1 MGDKKMKKWKKNI
14 RSLKDSNNMVAE
26 IIGTVLL
33 LGIAV
38 AIFST
43 LYVVVF
49 AYPFPTS
56 SPNVTL
62 IGTIEGSNI
71 IIEHHSGEA
80 LSLDT
85 EIPITIAGEKVLI
98 DDRTPTAR
106 DLLDNAS
113 KEDGVWNIG
122 ERIVYPFVY
131 NSSCSKAEIMAVDTE
146 SNSVI
151 LIGTLG
157 IRPECDVGVKYTID
171 EQYLSM
177 GDNLKPFNVTA
188 TNYKGDINK
197 TGVKISITLP
207 KGSIHRNNNT
217 DKGNYN
223 HITGIWSINNL
234 AVGESVALTI
244 NASGYIGNDMT
255 GIAEI
260 VSSTFPDPNL
270 ANNKDCLTKI

>member
-1 MGDKKMKKWKKNI
+1 MKKWKKNI

-85 EIPITIAGEKVLI
+85 EILI
-98 DDRTPTAR
+98 GGSDDANSFIAR
-106 DLLDNAS
+106 DFLDDES
-113 KEDGVWNIG
+113 KSDGVWNIG
-122 ERIVYPFVY
+122 ERIVYPFEY
-131 NSSCSKAEIMAVDTE
+131 NISCTQVEIMTIDIE
-146 SNSVI
+146 SNSLV
-151 LIGTLG
+151 LMGTLN
-157 IRPECDVGVKYTID
+157 IHPECDVGVKYTID
-171 EQYLSM
+171 NLI
-177 GDNLKPFNVTA
+177 GDDPQLNITA
-188 TNYKGDINK
+188 TNYRGDINE
-197 TGVKISITLP
+197 TDVKIHITLP
-207 KGSIHRNNNT
+207 DGLSYLGYTAEKGIYNNNA
-217 DKGNYN
+217 D
-223 HITGIWSINNL
+223 IWDISNL
-234 AVGESVALTI
+234 TVGESVTLTI
-244 NASGYIGNDMT
+244 YMHGFPGDNMT

-260 VSSTFPDPNL
+260 VSSTVRDVNPINDV
-270 ANNKDCLTKI
+270 ACLTRAS

>member
-1 MGDKKMKKWKKNI
+1 MRKWKKNI
-14 RSLKDSNNMVAE
+14 RRFKDSNNMVAE

-85 EIPITIAGEKVLI
+85 EILITVAGEKVLI

-113 KEDGVWNIG
+113 KEDGVWTIG

-151 LIGTLG
+151 LVGTLG
-157 IRPECDVGVKYTID
+157 IRPECDVGVKYTIF
-171 EQYLSM
+171 LI
-177 GDNLKPFNVTA
+177 GDTPQLNITA
-188 TNYKGDINK
+188 TNCKGDINK

-207 KGSIHRNNNT
+207 KGLTCLSNNT
-217 DKGNYN
+217 GKGNYN
-223 HITGIWSINNL
+223 NNTGIWSMNNL
-234 AVGESVALTI
+234 TVGESVTLTI
-244 NASGYIGNDMT
+244 NAWGFLKDKDMT

-270 ANNKDCLTKI
+270 ANNKACLTRI

>member
-85 EIPITIAGEKVLI
+85 ELLI
-98 DDRTPTAR
+98 GGPKNSFIVRDFLDDE
-106 DLLDNAS
+106 S
-113 KEDGVWNIG
+113 KSDGVWNIG
-122 ERIVYPFVY
+122 ERIVYPFEY
-131 NSSCSKAEIMAVDTE
+131 NISCTHVEIMTVDIE

-151 LIGTLG
+151 LVGTLD
-157 IRPECDVGVKYTID
+157 IHPECDVGVKYTID
-171 EQYLSM
+171 EQYLST

-207 KGSIHRNNNT
+207 KGLTCLSNNT
-217 DKGNYN
+217 GKGNYN
-223 HITGIWSINNL
+223 HNTGIWSINNL
-234 AVGESVALTI
+234 AIGESVTLTI
-244 NASGYIGNDMT
+244 NAWGLLKDMA

-270 ANNKDCLTKI
+270 ANNKACLTRI

>member
-1 MGDKKMKKWKKNI
+1 
-14 RSLKDSNNMVAE
+14 MVAE

-85 EIPITIAGEKVLI
+85 EIPMIIAGEKVLI
-98 DDRTPTAR
+98 YNRTPTAM
-106 DLLDNAS
+106 DLLDDAS

-131 NSSCSKAEIMAVDTE
+131 KISGTQVEIMTVDIE
-146 SNSVI
+146 SNSLV
-151 LIGTLG
+151 LVGTLD
-157 IRPECDVGVKYTID
+157 IHPECDVGVKYTIGN
-171 EQYLSM
+171 QFLA
-177 GDNLKPFNVTA
+177 GDNPQLDIAA
-188 TNYKGDINK
+188 TNYRGDINE
-197 TGVKISITLP
+197 TDVKIHITLP
-207 KGSIHRNNNT
+207 DGLSHQGDTAKGTYDNN
-217 DKGNYN
+217 
-223 HITGIWSINNL
+223 TGIWDISNL
-234 AVGESVALTI
+234 TVGEPVTLTI
-244 NASGYIGNDMT
+244 STSGYSANPT

-260 VSSTFPDPNL
+260 ISSTLRDVNPTNDVADLIIVP
-270 ANNKDCLTKI
+270 

>member
-1 MGDKKMKKWKKNI
+1 MKKWKKNI
-14 RSLKDSNNMVAE
+14 RRFKDSNSMVAE

-56 SPNVTL
+56 SPNVIL

-122 ERIVYPFVY
+122 ERIIYPFVY

-151 LIGTLG
+151 LVGTLD
-157 IRPECDVGVKYTID
+157 IHPECDVGVKYT
-171 EQYLSM
+171 S
-177 GDNLKPFNVTA
+177 DNSTDLDHPQLNITA
-188 TNYKGDINK
+188 TNYRGDINE
-197 TGVKISITLP
+197 TDVKIHITLP
-207 KGSIHRNNNT
+207 DDLQYLGYTAEKGIYNNNP
-217 DKGNYN
+217 N
-223 HITGIWSINNL
+223 IWDISNL
-234 AVGESVALTI
+234 TIGESVTLTI
-244 NASGYIGNDMT
+244 YMHGSPGGNIT

-270 ANNKDCLTKI
+270 ANNKAHLTPV

>member
-1 MGDKKMKKWKKNI
+1 MKKWKKNI

-85 EIPITIAGEKVLI
+85 ELLI
-98 DDRTPTAR
+98 GGPKNSFIVRDFLDDE
-106 DLLDNAS
+106 S
-113 KEDGVWNIG
+113 KSDGVWNIG
-122 ERIVYPFVY
+122 ERIVYPFEY
-131 NSSCSKAEIMAVDTE
+131 NISCTQVEIMTVDIE
-146 SNSVI
+146 SNSLV
-151 LIGTLG
+151 LVGTLD
-157 IRPECDVGVKYTID
+157 IHPECDVGVKYTID
-171 EQYLSM
+171 EQYLST

-207 KGSIHRNNNT
+207 KGLTYLSNNT
-217 DKGNYN
+217 GKGNYN
-223 HITGIWSINNL
+223 HNTGIWSMNKL
-234 AVGESVALTI
+234 TVGESVTLTI
-244 NASGYIGNDMT
+244 NAWGLLKDMA

-270 ANNKDCLTKI
+270 ANNKACLTRI